1 MSNEENGV
9 ICTVCLE
16 SLKKNK
22 FNNPPYIPPVIS
34 LTCSHSYHF
43 DCIISW
49 FTKSCSFLCPVCKYP
64 DKILLENFLPEIK
77 QTLHNEILKSSRDFL
92 TDEEYEKYCE
102 DCIKQSEMLKIIEH
116 QQMLNARNQNAVEDD
131 YYDDDSEDDNYL
143 SPIARE
149 HYYQNAYSPSRSQPL
164 DYHSYFDSDHLTATN
179 LNFDSL
185 TSEMETEIDEYFPE
199 ERRNDNENYTFLYS
213 RNGYL
218 MDEGDEDV
226 EDEEMEDEVITY
238 ARGALNCIL
247 DDEEE
252 ERHILASDKKKY
264 YQSRSRNRS
273 RSRTRSKK
281 RKEKGD
287 DEEEEEEEN
296 DDDDD
301 DSIFNSSPRRGR
313 RRRSVGRPSLVLDD
327 FLKLFSKSEPENSID
342 PEEEYE
348 NILLDT
354 TTKPS
359 FFHKYRF
366 YIISSILFIIGYFV
380 FL

>member
-49 FTKSCSFLCPVCKYP
+49 FTKSCSFLCPVCKHP

-116 QQMLNARNQNAVEDD
+116 QQMLNARNQNALEDD
-131 YYDDDSEDDNYL
+131 YYDDYSDDDNYL

-164 DYHSYFDSDHLTATN
+164 DYHTYFNSDTLTATN
-179 LNFDSL
+179 LNFDNL
-185 TSEMETEIDEYFPE
+185 TSEMETEIDDYFPE
-199 ERRNDNENYTFLYS
+199 ERRRDDNEDYSFLY

-218 MDEGDEDV
+218 MNEGDEDE
-226 EDEEMEDEVITY
+226 EDEDEVITY
-238 ARGALNCIL
+238 ARGAINCIL

-252 ERHILASDKKKY
+252 ARHILTSDKKKH
-264 YQSRSRNRS
+264 QNKSRNRS
-273 RSRTRSKK
+273 KSKTRNKK
-281 RKEKGD
+281 RKEKD
-287 DEEEEEEEN
+287 EDEEEEEEEE
-296 DDDDD
+296 DDDDED
-301 DSIFNSSPRRGR
+301 NIFSSSPRRSR
-313 RRRSVGRPSLVLDD
+313 HYRHSVGRPSLVLDD
-327 FLKLFSKSEPENSID
+327 FLKLFSKSEPETSVDHI
-342 PEEEYE
+342 EYE

-354 TTKPS
+354 STKPS

-366 YIISSILFIIGYFV
+366 YIISSVLFIIVYFV